1 MHILMAVAALV
12 FFLATLDT
20 EGWWCV
26 ILLIGFWVL
35 PTNALWTTF
44 CVVYFTVFTADVI
57 FNFLKAFFTAFTT
70 EFVKTLRADI
80 AKKKFQDALKNTTP
94 KDDDPSK
101 T

>member
-20 EGWWCV
+20 GGGWCV
-26 ILLIGFWVL
+26 TLLIGFWVL

-44 CVVYFTVFTADVI
+44 CVVYFTIFTLDVI
-57 FNFLKAFFTAFTT
+57 VNFLKAFFTAFAT
-70 EFVKTLRADI
+70 EFVKTLRADT
-80 AKKKFQDALKNTTP
+80 AKKKFQDALKSATP
-94 KDDDPSK
+94 KDDEPSN